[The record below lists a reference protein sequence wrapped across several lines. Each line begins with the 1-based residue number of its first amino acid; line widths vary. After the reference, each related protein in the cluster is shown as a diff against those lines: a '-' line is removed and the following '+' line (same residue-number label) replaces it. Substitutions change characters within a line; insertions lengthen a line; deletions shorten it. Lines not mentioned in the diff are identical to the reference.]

1 MDNDF
6 LRNQVK
12 LGEQANAYADLNYS
26 NDQKRRAEDRLRESE
41 NNLAHAQR
49 SKEAEEATL
58 KREKDKLIK
67 TREKNLTSDSNI
79 ISGINPYFIKNKI
92 YSKVLEEVFS
102 KLPTEDKEKFECL
115 FLEKYKEKIKDETSY
130 IQIYNKQ
137 KKTSNY

>member
-79 ISGINPYFIKNKI
+79 ISGINPYF
-92 YSKVLEEVFS
+92 
-102 KLPTEDKEKFECL
+102 
-115 FLEKYKEKIKDETSY
+115 
-130 IQIYNKQ
+130 
-137 KKTSNY
+137 

>member
-102 KLPTEDKEKFECL
+102 KLPTEDKEKLEYL

>member
-12 LGEQANAYADLNYS
+12 LGEQANAYADLHYS

-41 NNLAHAQR
+41 NNLAHAQMN
-49 SKEAEEATL
+49 KEAEEATL
-58 KREKDKLIK
+58 KKEKDKLIK
-67 TREKNLTSDSNI
+67 LREKNLNSDSNI
-79 ISGINPYFIKNKI
+79 VSGINPYFIKNKI
-92 YSKVLEEVFS
+92 YGKVLEEVFN
-102 KLPTEDKEKFECL
+102 KLSEKEKEKFEYL
-115 FLEKYKEKIKDETSY
+115 FLEKYKEKMKDETSY

>member
-58 KREKDKLIK
+58 KREKDKSIK

-102 KLPTEDKEKFECL
+102 KLPTEDKEKFEYL

>member
-1 MDNDF
+1 
-6 LRNQVK
+6 
-12 LGEQANAYADLNYS
+12 
-26 NDQKRRAEDRLRESE
+26 
-41 NNLAHAQR
+41 
-49 SKEAEEATL
+49 L

-102 KLPTEDKEKFECL
+102 KLPTEDKEKFEYL